1 MERARADHWARTFA
15 QLMAERKPQDVWALL
30 PQESLVAGCL
40 DGDGLQYRLKGLSRL
55 KCSHCPWAWS
65 SAHVLILFHLWWDQD
80 SHKGLVKMRV
90 WGQPCRLCSPSYGDC
105 EVSPL
110 NVHIFLSKL
119 VLYILRRCYGDNLS
133 PGQCPEICF
142 GHCCE
147 ACDLGICFL
156 QQSPDPAWG
165 PVARSP
171 NAVEGSHLPLATL
184 GSNSSVPRGTAPPNL
199 SSSHTAK
206 CTRGHDSNLVTI
218 SLSVCEFIE
227 SPLSESH
234 DFLSED
240 DSIVTVP
247 FSLVDM
253 NMVKEPIA
261 DGCASPGC
269 SSLGPQLFGK
279 GSIHL
284 SGRTTAKPKGKG
296 ILVNIRDP
304 IFQGKGLLSD
314 IKKTF
319 ELQGFLFKARGASS
333 SPVGVAKG
341 QGPISCSSSL
351 RGLWRAPLTGPYI
364 VGLRPDGEGSLTFS
378 LSFARAIGGKDA
390 FAHLTEGKKKKGSHQ
405 GLVACGNSTLS
416 EVDADSPT
424 SHEEDL
430 VTFPFTFTEDEDTFA
445 DAAEVNMKEGGYQ
458 GLFTTGLEPC
468 SKTNVGGLTFGSLAT
483 SSSPGAIKGRESSS
497 DSDED
502 REKKDGGQGT
512 ASEEPCPQASVDGS
526 ICISEGS
533 ITVPFSIFDIIIRK
547 GPSCSANESQ
557 SNGFVTY
564 GYYKKRLPRSRFG
577 KSKCGCRQEE
587 DFCSGRTC
595 LRPQAEPY
603 EDLWIWVSVSVCIFW
618 LMCMCRLEAGI
629 FPQQA

>member
-1 MERARADHWARTFA
+1 MERARADRWARTFV
-15 QLMAERKPQDVWALL
+15 QLMAERKPRDVWALL

-80 SHKGLVKMRV
+80 SRRGLVKMRV
-90 WGQPCRLCSPSYGDC
+90 WGQQCRLCPSSHGDC

-119 VLYILRRCYGDNLS
+119 VLYILRRCYGDSLS
-133 PGQCPEICF
+133 PGQCPKICF

-156 QQSPDPAWG
+156 QQSADPASG
-165 PVARSP
+165 MVARSP
-171 NAVEGSHLPLATL
+171 DAVEGSHLPLATF
-184 GSNSSVPRGTAPPNL
+184 GSNSSVPG
-199 SSSHTAK
+199 
-206 CTRGHDSNLVTI
+206 G
-218 SLSVCEFIE
+218 

-234 DFLSED
+234 NFLSEG
-240 DSIVTVP
+240 DSIVTIP

-253 NMVKEPIA
+253 NMVKGPIA
-261 DGCASPGC
+261 DGCASLGG
-269 SSLGPQLFGK
+269 SSLGPQFFGK

-284 SGRTTAKPKGKG
+284 SGTATAKPKGKG

-304 IFQGKGLLSD
+304 IFQGKGLLRD
-314 IKKTF
+314 VKKTF

-378 LSFARAIGGKDA
+378 LSLARAIGG
-390 FAHLTEGKKKKGSHQ
+390 
-405 GLVACGNSTLS
+405 TLP
-416 EVDADSPT
+416 EVDADSST
-424 SHEEDL
+424 SNEDA
-430 VTFPFTFTEDEDTFA
+430 VTFPFTFTEDEDSFA
-445 DAAEVNMKEGGYQ
+445 DAVEVNMKEGGYQ
-458 GLFTTGLEPC
+458 GFFTTSPEHC
-468 SKTNVGGLTFGSLAT
+468 SKASVSGLTFGDKGSLAT
-483 SSSPGAIKGRESSS
+483 SSSPGAIKDRDSSS
-497 DSDED
+497 DIDKD
-502 REKKDGGQGT
+502 RERKDGGQGT
-512 ASEEPCPQASVDGS
+512 TSQEPCPQASVDGS
-526 ICISEGS
+526 VCISEGS
-533 ITVPFSIFDIIIRK
+533 ITIPFSIFDIIIRK
-547 GPSCSANESQ
+547 SPSCSANESQ

-564 GYYKKRLPRSRFG
+564 GYYKKWWPRSRFG
-577 KSKCGCRQEE
+577 KSKCGCCQEE
-587 DFCSGRTC
+587 DFCSGHTC
-595 LRPQAEPY
+595 RRPRAEPY

-618 LMCMCRLEAGI
+618 LMCMCRLEASI